1 MLSAPREPEFDE
13 DEWDPQGLNAIE
25 KGELESFGDSTEED
39 EEGLDGVTVVSI
51 DAVIDDETGGRAES
65 EDLGLDGLTELELME
80 RTLPQEEAL
89 DFVGVG
95 EEE

>member
-25 KGELESFGDSTEED
+25 KGELESFGDSTED

-51 DAVIDDETGGRAES
+51 DAVVDDETDRAES

-80 RTLPQEEAL
+80 RTLLQEEAL